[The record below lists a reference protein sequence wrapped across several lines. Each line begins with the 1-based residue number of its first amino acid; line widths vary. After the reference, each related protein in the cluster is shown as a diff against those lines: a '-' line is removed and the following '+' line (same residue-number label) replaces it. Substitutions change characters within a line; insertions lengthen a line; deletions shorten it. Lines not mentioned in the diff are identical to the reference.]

1 MSSRAIVT
9 VKRGS
14 LYLSRELCDRYFHN
28 LEGIVLLRRDADL
41 MILPVRH
48 AAAGG
53 YFIKVCNAAGDRV
66 VTAPDFFRDHG
77 LGDEVERQAPV
88 TWETARAALV
98 AIGAFDLQT

>member
-1 MSSRAIVT
+1 MSSRAVVT
-9 VKRGS
+9 LKRGS

-28 LEGIVLLRRDADL
+28 LEEIVLLRRDADL

-53 YFIKVCNAAGDRV
+53 YFLKVCNAAGDRV

-77 LGDEVERQAPV
+77 LADDLQRRLPV
-88 TWETARAALV
+88 TWATARAALV
-98 AIGAFDLQT
+98 ASGAFDLQT